1 VLVLV
6 LRLRLRL
13 TSGEGRLVADDAGGK
28 EDTELWWVVSAG
40 TEILL
45 VFLVA

>member
-1 VLVLV
+1 VLV

-13 TSGEGRLVADDAGGK
+13 RLRSGEGLLVVDDAGGN